1 MNEIKVA
8 GASYISSFFQEVT
21 FLNHNFAVYI
31 NANLELA
38 NKCGNDKEK
47 VKHVA
52 QIELQNINNAIQ
64 LMRVSIIKTY
74 LGYKTIGKNVK
85 FQENK
90 ELENLYKK
98 LTENYNFESVDLQS
112 YIMEI
117 NNILVSDIIKELVEN
132 SQLLLQQIYSN
143 DNTARAGQQ

>member
-21 FLNHNFAVYI
+21 YLNHNFAVYI

-38 NKCGNDKEK
+38 NKCGNDREK
-47 VKHVA
+47 LK
-52 QIELQNINNAIQ
+52 QISQMELQNINNAIQ

-74 LGYKTIGKNVK
+74 LGYKTIGRNVK
-85 FQENK
+85 LKDNA
-90 ELENLYKK
+90 ELEILYKK
-98 LTENYNFESVDLQS
+98 LTETYNFESVDLQN

-143 DNTARAGQQ
+143 DNTSRTEQQ